1 MGSLGKNA
9 PCHTFSRTSI
19 GHCTHRIG
27 PAERHIDSMLWILSE
42 VYYPE
47 ETGTGYYITRIAEH
61 LASKQPVSVLCAQP
75 AYSRAG
81 VKAPRSETCNR
92 VEIFRCSSL
101 VLHQRSILMRLMRM
115 VSITFSMFLAALF
128 RIRRGDSILAVTNPP
143 SVPIL
148 AVILSFILRVRFS
161 LVVHDVYPDIIAA
174 CGLTSRKAVSY
185 RLLHK
190 ISRLVLRRAE
200 LIFCIGRDMC
210 EHLAQTRG
218 TGTSDG
224 IQVIP
229 LWADCQEI
237 QPAPR
242 ESNRL
247 LIELSLTN
255 KLVILYA
262 GNMGHPHDI
271 ETLAA
276 AIKHLESD
284 EGIHFVFMGSGPKQ
298 RLLNEM
304 LASGSTNITVLPPR
318 PRSEQNEFLN
328 ACDVAILSLVPGMLG
343 LAVPSRTYNLMAA
356 GKPIIALVSESSE
369 VAKVVREEGIGWVV
383 EPGSVKKTVLA
394 IQAAKESNNL
404 LLEMGVR
411 ARRAAGTKYSQEIIL
426 RQFDVFFEP

>member
-1 MGSLGKNA
+1 MN
-9 PCHTFSRTSI
+9 
-19 GHCTHRIG
+19 
-27 PAERHIDSMLWILSE
+27 SMLWILSE

-61 LASKQPVSVLCAQP
+61 LALKRPVSVLCAQP

-81 VKAPRSETCNR
+81 VKAPRSETHHL

-101 VLHQRSILMRLMRM
+101 VLHQRSILIRLMRM
-115 VSITFSMFLAALF
+115 VSITLSMFLAALF

-143 SVPIL
+143 SLPIL
-148 AVILSFILRVRFS
+148 AALLSFILRVRFS

-174 CGLTSRKAVSY
+174 CGLTSRKTVFY

-190 ISRLVLRRAE
+190 ISQLVLQRAE

-218 TGTSDG
+218 TGTCDG

-242 ESNRL
+242 ESNQL
-247 LIELSLTN
+247 LMELGLKN

-276 AIKHLESD
+276 AIKRLESD
-284 EGIHFVFMGSGPKQ
+284 ERIHFVFIGSGPKQ
-298 RLLNEM
+298 RILDEM
-304 LASGSTNITVLPPR
+304 LACGSTNISVLPPR
-318 PRSEQNEFLN
+318 PRSAQNEFLN

-356 GKPIIALVSESSE
+356 GKPIIALVAQSSE
-369 VAKVVREEGIGWVV
+369 VARVVHEEGIGWVV
-383 EPGSVKKTVLA
+383 EPGAVEKTMQA
-394 IQAAKESNNL
+394 IQAARESLKL
-404 LLEMGVR
+404 LLEMGAR
-411 ARRAAGTKYSQEIIL
+411 ARQAAETKYSPETIL
-426 RQFDVFFEP
+426 RQFDVFLEPPREFSGTGWPPPSVVSSKSSGAEASEP